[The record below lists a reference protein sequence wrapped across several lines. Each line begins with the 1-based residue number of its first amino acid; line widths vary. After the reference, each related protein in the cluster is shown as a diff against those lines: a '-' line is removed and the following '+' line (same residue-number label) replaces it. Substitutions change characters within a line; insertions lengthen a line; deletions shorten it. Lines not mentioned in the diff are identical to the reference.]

1 MLNHRN
7 SDLPKMSMI
16 ILLHAVTYCTWKV
29 ILKERNTERD
39 YLCTV
44 DSIATLWT
52 WRLTAISHPTS
63 LTMASSVVS
72 ITLSAIYTVTLL
84 TAGWSEVACI
94 TWLVTVWAHPT
105 SWTTA
110 FTYHKQKCVCN
121 ILRMYTLY
129 YSWALTSSW
138 TILITQWL
146 ISSFSESMFVPMD
159 QWLKSQNKRCLWL
172 FRRS

>member
-16 ILLHAVTYCTWKV
+16 ILLNAVTYCTWKV
-29 ILKERNTERD
+29 ILKERNAERD
-39 YLCTV
+39 YLCAV

-52 WRLTAISHPTS
+52 WRLTAFSRPTS

-84 TAGWSEVACI
+84 TAGWSEVARI

-105 SWTTA
+105 S
-110 FTYHKQKCVCN
+110 
-121 ILRMYTLY
+121 
-129 YSWALTSSW
+129 
-138 TILITQWL
+138 
-146 ISSFSESMFVPMD
+146 
-159 QWLKSQNKRCLWL
+159 
-172 FRRS
+172 